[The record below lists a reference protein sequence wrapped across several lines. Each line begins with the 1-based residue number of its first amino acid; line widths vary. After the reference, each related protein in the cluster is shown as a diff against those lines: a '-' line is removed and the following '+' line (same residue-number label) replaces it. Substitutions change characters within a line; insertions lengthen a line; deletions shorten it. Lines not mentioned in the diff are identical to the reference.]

1 MTKAVKE
8 REELEKLQR
17 EQRTRKSELSSLK
30 NKLQNADFAV
40 EKAQEAET
48 RLSERKHQMDQKLK
62 ATSSELAKVK
72 NEFNA
77 AQAENTRF
85 KSVSFQLHA
94 FCY

>member
-30 NKLQNADFAV
+30 NKLQDADFAV
-40 EKAQEAET
+40 EKAQETEN
-48 RLSERKHQMDQKLK
+48 RLSERKNQMDQKVK

-77 AQAENTRF
+77 AQAEKTRF
-85 KSVSFQLHA
+85 K
-94 FCY
+94 